1 MTDHTET
8 RIPWGT
14 NTITIK
20 GRNAGIEALTV
31 HFDDESFYIID
42 FLNTSLNAEYA
53 ALYEEI
59 MSRYESKLKSGSLF
73 DHSFPETP
81 FTPQK
86 ITSSQPTPA
95 PSTDKELIEALLKE
109 YNTYL
114 GYIREHFRE
123 YEAEVEGWYRDSFMQ

>member
-14 NTITIK
+14 DTITIK

-59 MSRYESKLKSGSLF
+59 MSRYESKLKSGTLF
-73 DHSFPETP
+73 DHGFPETP
-81 FTPQK
+81 FTPKK
-86 ITSSQPTPA
+86 INPSNSTPA
-95 PSTDKELIEALLKE
+95 PTTDKELIEALLKE
-109 YNTYL
+109 YKAYL
-114 GYIREHFRE
+114 EYIKEHFKQ
-123 YEAEVEGWYRDSFMQ
+123 YEAEVERWYNDLPS